1 MKLITRCLPL
11 GELPYETIESA
22 TKMAAK
28 LFEKMPFVAELP
40 KLEIDDS
47 LEQRSLGNFPG
58 VRIQEHN
65 IELKITS
72 NHYKQR
78 INKLEKAFN
87 HPMLNNLEPFKIE
100 APFMEKFLQ
109 MIKKFEPPYAVLNL
123 LGPFTLSQRL
133 QNAAEEQMLIDK
145 NYRKL
150 FIQGICV
157 KALWMIEKI
166 KETSPNTIPLIM
178 LEEPLFS
185 QLGDIKR
192 SNEEIT
198 VELVTSLFSRVFE
211 KLHEAGAVVG
221 VQCLDKCDWKIP
233 INAGVDL
240 ISFDAYNNPNVLT
253 IIPETIMEFISR
265 GGKINWAIVPVMNES
280 IVKSLNIDYLHKRL
294 LSTMQGL
301 ILSGVPEQ
309 YVYNSAMVSIQGD
322 VDKLPIIFAEKAIIL
337 ANQLSKKIPVK
348 KVSKD

>member
-1 MKLITRCLPL
+1 
-11 GELPYETIESA
+11 
-22 TKMAAK
+22 
-28 LFEKMPFVAELP
+28 
-40 KLEIDDS
+40 
-47 LEQRSLGNFPG
+47 
-58 VRIQEHN
+58 
-65 IELKITS
+65 
-72 NHYKQR
+72 
-78 INKLEKAFN
+78 
-87 HPMLNNLEPFKIE
+87 
-100 APFMEKFLQ
+100 

-166 KETSPNTIPLIM
+166 KEISPKTTPIIM
-178 LEEPLFS
+178 LEEPMFA

-198 VELVTSLFSRVFE
+198 VELVTGLFSRVFE
-211 KLHEAGAVVG
+211 KLHESGAVVG

-253 IIPETIMEFISR
+253 IIPETIIEFISR

-280 IVKSLNIDYLHKRL
+280 IVKSLNIDYLYKRL